1 MISVYNILTVAKFEA
16 KTLWRS
22 WFFRIFSI
30 LSVAVIGF
38 FDFGALSN
46 VTHAPWAFQG
56 VPTTNPY
63 MNILFLNVAQAIIAV
78 FLASDFLKR
87 DKKLDTTEVVYMR
100 SMTNTDYV
108 LGKTVGI
115 MMMFLLLNIVIL
127 LIGLVF
133 NVFFADTTFAGI
145 AYLIYPVVISIPT
158 LIFILGFAFL
168 MMVTIRNQAVTF
180 IVLLGYIGMTLFYL
194 GPRVHNVFD
203 YIAFNIPL
211 TYSQFTGFADITHML
226 VQRSIY
232 LLFGLSFISLTI
244 VMIRRLP
251 QSRVMTGFARI
262 AGFAFAALAIAMI
275 VVYTGKDGNMA
286 RQRERIL
293 AASEAAWSDA
303 PASGC
308 RHACLPQQPLPAI
321 RHRGR

>member
-1 MISVYNILTVAKFEA
+1 MISIYNILTVARFEM

-30 LSVAVIGF
+30 LSIAVIGF
-38 FDFGALSN
+38 FDFGALSP
-46 VTHAPWAFQG
+46 VTWAPWAFQG
-56 VPTTNPY
+56 VSTTIPY
-63 MNILFLNVAQAIIAV
+63 MNILFLNTAQAIIAV

-108 LGKTVGI
+108 VGKTLGI
-115 MMMFLLLNIVIL
+115 MLMFLLLNIVIL

-133 NVFFADTTFAGI
+133 NVFFTETTFAGI

-194 GPRVHNVFD
+194 GPKVHNVFD
-203 YIAFNIPL
+203 YIAFNVPMV
-211 TYSQFTGFADITHML
+211 YSHFTGFADLTHML

-232 LLFGLSFISLTI
+232 LLLGLSFICMTI

-251 QSRVMTGFARI
+251 QSRMMTGLARFAAI
-262 AGFAFAALAIAMI
+262 ACAALAIVLI
-275 VVYTGKDGNMA
+275 VVYTGRGGNTPPTK
-286 RQRERIL
+286 R
-293 AASEAAWSDA
+293 
-303 PASGC
+303 
-308 RHACLPQQPLPAI
+308 
-321 RHRGR
+321 